1 MHSMHFNRVRMC
13 VSLLWGFV
21 MILLVL
27 TVFMQIC
34 LFYDLKHTWHFIFLI
49 LYTITMFYLY
59 LGMPWSS
66 FHLRFEW
73 YMINIIY
80 NLCIRT
86 IFLHISSWNSVFIKI
101 DCCEFSLL
109 LLLYPFCAKID
120 SFSLK
125 QSKIFHFYHVH
136 LIRFFSKPLF
146 LRRSNIHLKFFVLIG
161 LSYHKSHNI
170 YNLLQ
175 WN

>member
-1 MHSMHFNRVRMC
+1 MC
-13 VSLLWGFV
+13 
-21 MILLVL
+21 MLVL
-27 TVFMQIC
+27 GFCNDFVDADGIYVNMFVFWFEEYMAFH
-34 LFYDLKHTWHFIFLI
+34 LFDTL
-49 LYTITMFYLY
+49 
-59 LGMPWSS
+59 LGMPWDS

-101 DCCEFSLL
+101 DCCEFLL
-109 LLLYPFCAKID
+109 VLLLYPFCAKID

-161 LSYHKSHNI
+161 PSYHKSYNI

>member
-1 MHSMHFNRVRMC
+1 
-13 VSLLWGFV
+13 
-21 MILLVL
+21 MIWSIHGISYFWYSTQLPCS
-27 TVFMQIC
+27 I
-34 LFYDLKHTWHFIFLI
+34 
-49 LYTITMFYLY
+49 YTC
-59 LGMPWSS
+59 GMPWSS

-101 DCCEFSLL
+101 DCCEFSLV

-120 SFSLK
+120 SFSWK

-170 YNLLQ
+170 YNFYFNETKQ
-175 WN
+175 IM